1 MTSELIPGVRN
12 RMMLRQVMPDG
23 RVNVLIAWADGEWK
37 VEIFASEAHAR
48 DFAEQNHMEVTDA
61 SSPR

>member
-1 MTSELIPGVRN
+1 
-12 RMMLRQVMPDG
+12 MMLRQVMPDG